1 MSPEHH
7 LAVSGTDEGHF
18 HMWDTR
24 TGKLVCKT
32 ESKYMP
38 ALTSKK
44 DMPKLGNVALRANSP
59 LGKMGKMSASRRF
72 WHKTSVSLTRCGAM
86 NYTVTVNWWYI
97 KLTSIS

>member
-1 MSPEHH
+1 VVYWDLNTSEQMWTSSHNSVVTTCHMSPEHH

-32 ESKYMP
+32 ESKYKP

-44 DMPKLGNVALRANSP
+44 DIPKLE
-59 LGKMGKMSASRRF
+59 M
-72 WHKTSVSLTRCGAM
+72 
-86 NYTVTVNWWYI
+86 
-97 KLTSIS
+97 